1 MSSGTVAWIW
11 TGLEWVYGI
20 DVELKRVGYIT
31 SSSDSQMNTQI
42 KHPWPTFITGGDISS
57 EGNLIILRGFKS
69 R

>member
-20 DVELKRVGYIT
+20 DVELKRVGYI
-31 SSSDSQMNTQI
+31 SSLSDNRMITQI

-57 EGNLIILRGFKS
+57 DGHIIVLRGFKS